1 MDIETLAPYLLLA
14 ASFAAALSGLLIHAQ
29 VPRDV
34 AQHAPILDKTP
45 RIRPGQIAN
54 ALFVL
59 SLIMLG
65 WAAIWFIGQRA
76 TGFVGEA
83 GAIVHKAF
91 VVAIALVTGLTSYW
105 QRRTKAQKRDGRR

>member
-1 MDIETLAPYLLLA
+1 MDIEALAPCLLLA
-14 ASFAAALSGLLIHAQ
+14 ASLAAALGGLLIHSQ

-34 AQHAPILDKTP
+34 APRAPILDKTG
-45 RIRPGQIAN
+45 IRPGQIAN

-76 TGFVGEA
+76 TGFVDEA
-83 GAIVHKAF
+83 GTIMHKLF
-91 VVAIALVTGLTSYW
+91 VVAIALATALASYW
-105 QRRTKAQKRDGRR
+105 QRRSKAQKRDGGR